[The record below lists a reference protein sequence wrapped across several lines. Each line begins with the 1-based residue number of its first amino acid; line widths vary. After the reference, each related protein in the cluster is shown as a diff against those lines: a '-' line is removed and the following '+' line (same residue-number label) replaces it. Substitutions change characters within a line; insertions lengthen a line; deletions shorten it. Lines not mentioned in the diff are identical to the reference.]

1 MEGMIRRFLDWA
13 GYLGIALLAAAA
25 LLPFLPPKW
34 TPAAANRVWW
44 GLIIVGIVL
53 VLASFIGY
61 VKDPRGVLKRRTTRY
76 GFNSAVMVLLLLGII
91 GFVEAV
97 SYRHSARLDLT
108 SNKRHSLSPQ
118 TIQLLRGLKTGVN
131 AVAFF
136 RSDQPGKRVA
146 EDLFKQYARY
156 AGGKF
161 TWRAVDPD
169 REPGLARRYAIESY
183 GTVVLETKERS
194 EKVTDA
200 EEEKLTN
207 GLVKLT
213 RSGKRAV
220 YVVQGHGEHEL
231 TNTDRPGFSEAKKA
245 LEGANYEVKPLVLA
259 RSAQIPDD
267 AAVLILPGP
276 RTDLLAPELAALD
289 NYVGRGGKLLVM
301 ADPVILSGSPVDP
314 MKDFLGRYGF
324 TIGNDLIIEL
334 NPIGRLFGIGPEVPI
349 IQQYDP
355 HPITRDMAGLSTLFP
370 ITRSVAT
377 AQTPPTGMNL
387 TTLAKTSAESWA
399 ETSREELQQGQ
410 VKPDPGETRGPL
422 PVAAVATK
430 DKARIVVYGTSSFA
444 ANQFLNLQGNR
455 DFFLNTVSWLAEEED
470 QISIRPK
477 ESRSTPVFLTS
488 QQAQAVFFLP
498 VVVLPGIVLIGGI
511 VAVIRRRAAN

>member
-1 MEGMIRRFLDWA
+1 MSKRLLDWA
-13 GYLGIALLAAAA
+13 GYLGIAVLAAAV
-25 LLPFLPPKW
+25 LLPFVRPEW
-34 TPAAANRVWW
+34 ARSRW
-44 GLIIVGIVL
+44 IVVAVGVVL
-53 VLASFIGY
+53 VLASLLSHI
-61 VKDPRGVLKRRTTRY
+61 KNPREVMGRRTTRY
-76 GFNSAVMVLLLLGII
+76 GFNTAVMVLLLLAII

-108 SNKRHSLSPQ
+108 ENKRHSLSPQ
-118 TIQLLRGLKTGVN
+118 TVQLLRGLKTDIN

-161 TWRAVDPD
+161 TWRVVDPD
-169 REPGLARRYAIESY
+169 REPGLARRYGIESY

-213 RSGKRAV
+213 RQGKRVV
-220 YVVQGHGEHEL
+220 YVVQGHGEPEL
-231 TNTDRPGFSEAKKA
+231 TSSDRPGFSEAKGA
-245 LEGANYEVKPLVLA
+245 MERANYEVKPLVLA
-259 RSAQIPDD
+259 RQTEIPAD
-267 AAVLILPGP
+267 AGVVVLAGP
-276 RTDLLAPELAALD
+276 RTELLAPELAALD
-289 NYVGRGGKLLVM
+289 AYLGRGGKLLAM
-301 ADPVILSGSPVDP
+301 ANPVILNPSPLDP
-314 MKDFLGRYGF
+314 LKAYLGRYGF
-324 TIGNDLIIEL
+324 DVGSNLIIEM

-355 HPITRDMAGLSTLFP
+355 HAITRDMAGITTLFP
-370 ITRSVAT
+370 LARSVEPVKP
-377 AQTPPTGMNL
+377 PPTGVNVQP
-387 TTLAKTSAESWA
+387 LAKTSPESWA
-399 ETSREELQQGQ
+399 ETSRAELQQGQ
-410 VKPDPGETRGPL
+410 VKPDPGEARGPL

-430 DKARIVVYGTSSFA
+430 DKSRIVVYGTSNVA
-444 ANQFLNLQGNR
+444 TNQFINLQGNR

-477 ESRSTPVFLTS
+477 DTKQAPVFLTS
-488 QQAQAVFFLP
+488 QQAQAVFLLP
-498 VVVLPGIVLIGGI
+498 VIVLPAIVLIGGI
-511 VAVIRRRAAN
+511 VTVVRRRSAK